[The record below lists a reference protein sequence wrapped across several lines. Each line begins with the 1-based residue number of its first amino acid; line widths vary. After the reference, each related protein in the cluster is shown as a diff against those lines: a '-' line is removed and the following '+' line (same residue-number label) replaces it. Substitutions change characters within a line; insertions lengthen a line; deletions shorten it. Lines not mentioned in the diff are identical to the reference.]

1 MNEIKFDARFRYD
14 KDENIKI
21 GDTKF
26 LKFTHLLVEQKG
38 KYFYESE
45 HFQQTHDILETINC
59 FNSIG
64 VEYRSIFPVKIKTR
78 PCIVILRRKDNVRP
92 PQMEYIEMPSANVN
106 IEPMPQIQSHIDSI
120 DDNNNNRMS
129 DQQPYQDETIF
140 DDSNFEIPNHVP
152 SNDNDG
158 DGGDDDDEK
167 NNIIESDL
175 RKPSKETK
183 FKLRNLI
190 ERHYRAKNSAALQ
203 TYNSDMAQT
212 SKKSTKANIKHIIKS
227 EKMKELIEQ
236 ILEMDLRTM
245 CNLEKE
251 TTKQCLIKIIDEHVI
266 D

>member
-1 MNEIKFDARFRYD
+1 MYIFSYD

-21 GDTKF
+21 GDTQ
-26 LKFTHLLVEQKG
+26 LLTFTHLLVEQKG

-45 HFQQTHDILETINC
+45 RIQQTHDILDTINC

-64 VEYRSIFPVKIKTR
+64 VEYRSILPVKIKTR
-78 PCIVILRRKDNVRP
+78 PCIVILRRKENVRP
-92 PQMEYIEMPSANVN
+92 PQLEYVDIPPVN
-106 IEPMPQIQSHIDSI
+106 EISEPVPQIQSHIDSI
-120 DDNNNNRMS
+120 DDDDDNDRMP
-129 DQQPYQDETIF
+129 DQQPDQNDPNF
-140 DDSNFEIPNHVP
+140 DNSNFGIPTEVP
-152 SNDNDG
+152 PYDND
-158 DGGDDDDEK
+158 DDDDEK
-167 NNIIESDL
+167 NNIVESDL

-190 ERHYRAKNSAALQ
+190 KRHYRAKNSAALQ

-227 EKMKELIEQ
+227 EKMKELIEK
-236 ILEMDLRTM
+236 ILKMDLRTM

>member
-1 MNEIKFDARFRYD
+1 M
-14 KDENIKI
+14 
-21 GDTKF
+21 
-26 LKFTHLLVEQKG
+26 LVEQKG

-45 HFQQTHDILETINC
+45 RIQQTHDILDTINC

-64 VEYRSIFPVKIKTR
+64 VVYRSIFPVKIKTR
-78 PCIVILRRKDNVRP
+78 PCIVILRRKENVRP
-92 PQMEYIEMPSANVN
+92 AQLKNVEIPSANEK
-106 IEPMPQIQSHIDSI
+106 IKQMSQIQSHIDSI
-120 DDNNNNRMS
+120 DDINNKLP
-129 DQQPYQDETIF
+129 DQHTDQNDPIF
-140 DDSNFEIPNHVP
+140 DDSNFEI
-152 SNDNDG
+152 SNEVHLSDIDSYRN
-158 DGGDDDDEK
+158 DDDEK

-190 ERHYRAKNSAALQ
+190 ERHYRSKNSAALQ

-227 EKMKELIEQ
+227 EKMKELIEK